1 VVQPADTKPEKNTQ
15 QKSKSKTASKTAQ
28 KSKTASNTA
37 QSKSSNKAFTGSD
50 DVCIV
55 DSDSQS
61 EDFSCKKST
70 RNLNNSDVKK
80 NKQSNVKPS
89 DDKESSC
96 SGTSVN
102 CQRHNHEDNEQHLS
116 LSKKKAADSTDKP
129 SKGKKVKDEAFSLT
143 GPSTRTSKSDTT
155 HKKEVLLFLYQ
166 F

>member
-1 VVQPADTKPEKNTQ
+1 MVQPADTKPEKNTQ
-15 QKSKSKTASKTAQ
+15 QKS

-70 RNLNNSDVKK
+70 KNSNNNDVKK

-129 SKGKKVKDEAFSLT
+129 SKGKKVKDKASSLT

-155 HKKEVLLFLYQ
+155 HKEVLLFLYQ